1 MCCYYVVH
9 TDIVDLLISRGADI
23 ESTVYG
29 ETALIL
35 AAQQNYRDCGELLIA
50 RSAELNTIADD
61 ALVTA
66 SRRSFSQNPSWRECV
81 APRCPIEDRAKGYT
95 ALEMADRRRP
105 VPPEWMPKFQ
115 ELINSVVRSNQ
126 NTHANTASAPSDV
139 EDFEDV
145 LEHQD

>member
-1 MCCYYVVH
+1 MLH
-9 TDIVDLLISRGADI
+9 H
-23 ESTVYG
+23 
-29 ETALIL
+29 
-35 AAQQNYRDCGELLIA
+35 AAQYGDLKTLEILC
-50 RSAELNTIADD
+50 SANLSGLE
-61 ALVTA
+61 
-66 SRRSFSQNPSWRECV
+66 
-81 APRCPIEDRAKGYT
+81 IEDRAKGYT